1 MSIRV
6 LVVDDQ
12 RLFVESM
19 RMLLELEDDFDVVG
33 EALDG
38 DTAIE
43 RARSARPDVL
53 VVDLRMPGLSGIEVT
68 RRMKTDLPDVRVV
81 ILTAEDADAE
91 LTAAVEAGVDGYLLK
106 SCAMQDLVGTIRRVV
121 AGETVIPPSQLKSLL
136 RSLTDRRQ
144 RQDMSPG
151 EYLGSFLTPR
161 EREVLRLLAAG
172 RSNEA
177 IAAELFISQNTVRTH
192 VQNILSK
199 LNVHSK
205 LEAVAFALRHGL
217 VDVDRE
223 TI

>member
-1 MSIRV
+1 MAIRV

-12 RLFVESM
+12 RIFTESM
-19 RMLLELEDDFDVVG
+19 RMLLELEDDFEVVG

-38 DTAIE
+38 EAALD
-43 RARSARPDVL
+43 RARSAKPDV
-53 VVDLRMPGLSGIEVT
+53 VVLDLRMPGLSGIDVT
-68 RRMKTDLPDVRVV
+68 RRVKSDLPDVRIVM
-81 ILTAEDADAE
+81 LTAEDADAE

-106 SCAMQDLVGTIRRVV
+106 SCAMQDLVTTIRRVM
-121 AGETVIPPSQLKSLL
+121 AGETVIPPTQLKSLL

-144 RQDMSPG
+144 RQEMSPG

-177 IAAELFISQNTVRTH
+177 IASELFISQNTVRTH

-223 TI
+223 PI